1 MKIRYMSDLHN
12 EFYRYENKHG
22 RSKYDK
28 YQIQQTK
35 DDSETTLI
43 LAGDIDVSKFVKY
56 SLESYSQRFKYVIY
70 VAGNHD
76 YWNENLNKHIPKLKE
91 MINYFGVDNVHIL
104 EKSSITLDGVT
115 FVGGTLWTDFGKQN
129 PLAMMDASNIM
140 ADYRKIRFGPQY
152 KKLRP
157 SHLLSEHIEC
167 TQAILK
173 VAEQNPEKLV
183 VVTHHAP
190 SYMSMD
196 PMFSH
201 STISNM
207 YYYSEL
213 TELLEHDKIT
223 HWIHGHTHCAQDYVL
238 HGCRVMCNP
247 CGYIGEGETGFDPL
261 ASFEI

>member
-12 EFYRYENKHG
+12 EFYRYEEQHG
-22 RSKYDK
+22 RSMHDK
-28 YQIQQTK
+28 YPIQPME
-35 DDSETTLI
+35 DDAETTLI

-56 SLESYSQRFKYVIY
+56 SLEAYSRQFKHVIY

-76 YWNENLNKHIPKLKE
+76 YWRENLERHIPKLKE
-91 MINYFGVDNVHIL
+91 MLEYFDVDNVHIL
-104 EKSSITLDGVT
+104 DKSSITLDGVT

-129 PLAMMDASNIM
+129 PLAMMDAPRIM
-140 ADYRKIRFGPQY
+140 ADYRKIRVGPQY

-157 SHLLSEHIEC
+157 IHLLSEHIAC
-167 TQAILK
+167 KQAIRE

-196 PMFSH
+196 PMYSH

-207 YYYSEL
+207 FYYSEL
-213 TELLEHDKIT
+213 TELLEYDSIT
-223 HWIHGHTHCAQDYVL
+223 HWIHGHTHCAQDYEL
-238 HGCRVMCNP
+238 YGCRVMCNP
-247 CGYIGEGETGFDPL
+247 LGYIGEGETNFVPT
-261 ASFEI
+261 ASFQI